1 MNHEVARICTHGHAL
16 REDPE
21 QKEVWV
27 VGEGG
32 WFLVRW
38 LRKASQDSN

>member
-1 MNHEVARICTHGHAL
+1 MKHEVARMCTHGRDL

-27 VGEGG
+27 GGEGG
-32 WFLVRW
+32 WF
-38 LRKASQDSN
+38 